1 MKAGLVAGVQD
12 RTSTHV
18 PRWLQ
23 QKGIRAVSGWTHCRQ
38 NRASRYLPRR
48 EAPETHRRRRG
59 GWGGAAASCRFA
71 VAMGAA
77 DAWVPPVNAERA
89 VAVHFD
95 DGLGRERRIV
105 VARAR
110 HPVRHAGG
118 AVAPFRRPTAQR
130 DLKDAAD
137 VVHRGLIAE
146 GTQPAADRRDAVPG
160 SRWPRWAAAGRGGC
174 GGEGSAAPYLPS
186 GVVPV

>member
-1 MKAGLVAGVQD
+1 MPSQKVGHIVGKIEHRVTFHGGRQPLHTAG
-12 RTSTHV
+12 
-18 PRWLQ
+18 
-23 QKGIRAVSGWTHCRQ
+23 
-38 NRASRYLPRR
+38 
-48 EAPETHRRRRG
+48 G

-137 VVHRGLIAE
+137 VVHRGLLAK

-160 SRWPRWAAAGRGGC
+160 SRWPRWAAAGRGGW